1 MLVFLLTQAK
11 AHFEQ
16 HHSTVGKTYPVL
28 VFLLAQA
35 KMHFKQHH
43 SIVGEN

>member
-11 AHFEQ
+11 ANFEQ
-16 HHSTVGKTYPVL
+16 HHSTVGKTYLVL
-28 VFLLAQA
+28 VFLLVQE
-35 KMHFKQHH
+35 KTHFKQHH